1 MYRSI
6 LVPLDGSKRS
16 EAILPQVEDLALQ
29 CKARLVLLE
38 VLEPLPQHAAAVA
51 PELLNSGATQR
62 ADDIKQYVHG
72 LQEQLA
78 AKGFNVTAVVKRGS
92 IVDTILAV
100 AAAERIELIAM
111 ASHGYTGIARFL
123 HGSVASDVLQRS
135 KVPLLVLH
143 AEDDGE

>member
-72 LQEQLA
+72 LQDQLA

-123 HGSVASDVLQRS
+123 HGSVASDVLHRS

>member
-123 HGSVASDVLQRS
+123 HGSVASDVLHRS